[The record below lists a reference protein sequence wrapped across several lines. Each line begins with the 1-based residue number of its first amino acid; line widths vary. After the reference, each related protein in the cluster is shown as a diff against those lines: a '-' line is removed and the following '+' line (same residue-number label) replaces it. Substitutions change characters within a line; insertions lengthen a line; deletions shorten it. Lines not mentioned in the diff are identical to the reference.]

1 MNKLFRKS
9 ISVIL
14 GAALTVTSSVC
25 AFAQDIETMD
35 VSSDNWDSSLV
46 SGEYTKLYEEF
57 PMKINKSLGAEM
69 SLSMQFM
76 YMKTITDNDSV
87 SVSISDMT
95 DGSEINNYQLT
106 NENKYIVWNDV
117 DNDKAYV
124 VSIVEN
130 LNGIETMYDGYIN
143 TKYVPADF
151 PVDIKIGNT
160 EYARDNGEG
169 ISAIAMKKVGEFIE
183 CSHDPDEECT
193 EECAAKNNPKV
204 YKKEQFQTF
213 YSELDS
219 DCFYELQATDS
230 EGTRYQGFI
239 STFSDG
245 ENLGIF
251 TRGYEFTTNS
261 ISAHNVT
268 DISNY
273 SATATSVSPSDFDF
287 SRVFDYV
294 YYRDEYI
301 NELDYGSNLVVRW
314 TVPETAS
321 YTVEMIGNLD
331 TMFYELT
338 INPNTGD
345 FYDNV
350 YARRSGGTG
359 ENVSRTFSILQ
370 GQIKYFVL
378 NLESGDPGRCAFRIK
393 RNDYKNRDGI
403 SGYRSEVQ
411 ANYDNGVF
419 SSISNPNCKIE
430 FDGDVNVFAFNA
442 NEGRTYF
449 GFKNVE
455 MPLVTEIYSI
465 YDRIDGLDATWL
477 ERTIAIENLSA
488 KTFYEYNTIKRVYY
502 VEIRQAIM
510 PDIGSDAYYD
520 GDNLSY
526 EFYYYDPRMKD
537 PVESAACPGGSDS
550 GVYPVEI
557 SIPYISYES
566 TISRGDWDYFSFMTG
581 DDGGQL
587 NAKLHETANGLLYNI
602 SLLEYVEVCSYDP
615 PTWKDSDPIGTVT
628 TYDSYKKLTCDNLL
642 PNHKYYIL
650 IESPSSRTT
659 YSSAHP
665 YGLEIDVI
673 VPKATLDGDVVI
685 SKNSEENITN
695 LSSLKNSLLDHMTC
709 TINGGTVSK
718 GSAVADVELYYN
730 DSLLT
735 SDIVNSLEVGTYTIV
750 PKYKGVTA
758 TGGTV
763 TLDVYALTHDRV
775 EITIPTATQFIQ
787 EYDWLY
793 CAKALADFRLS
804 KDGSSESTLDYD
816 DVADRLG
823 VDPDNPSRGTLYQTY
838 KATCL
843 FYSNGT
849 ATSNSAFARV
859 TNSNVVTEDELYNMV
874 SNNRIV
880 IMQLADSTAK
890 SDWEKQRYVIICGVD
905 KTSHSLKVYDC
916 LKTSD
921 KLLEWVKTTKV
932 FDGGYDPAN
941 ANVKFSGS
949 IIEVTN

>member
-35 VSSDNWDSSLV
+35 VSSYNWDSSLV

-151 PVDIKIGNT
+151 PVNIKIGNMD
-160 EYARDNGEG
+160 YARDNGEA
-169 ISAIAMKKVGEFIE
+169 ISAIAMKKVGEFME

-239 STFSDG
+239 STFYDG

-251 TRGYEFTTNS
+251 TRGYEFTTNP

-268 DISNY
+268 NISNY
-273 SATATSVSPSDFDF
+273 SATATSVSPSNFDF
-287 SRVFDYV
+287 SKAYDYV

-301 NELDYGSNLVVRW
+301 SELDYSSNLIVKW
-314 TVPETAS
+314 TVPESAK
-321 YTVEMIGNLD
+321 YTIEMIGNLD
-331 TMFYELT
+331 TMFYEFT
-338 INPNTGD
+338 INPKTGG
-345 FYDNV
+345 FYDSV
-350 YARRSGGTG
+350 YTRTAGGTG
-359 ENVSRTFSILQ
+359 ENAAKTLSISQ
-370 GQIKYFVL
+370 GMVKYFVL
-378 NLESGDPGRCAFRIK
+378 NLESGTPGPCAFRII
-393 RNDYKNRDGI
+393 RNSIDDSDMI
-403 SGYRSEVQ
+403 SAYRSEVQ
-411 ANYDNGVF
+411 KNYDNGIF
-419 SSISNPNCKIE
+419 SSALNPNCAIE
-430 FDGDVNVFAFNA
+430 FDGDVNIFAFNA
-442 NEGRTYF
+442 TEGYSYLE
-449 GFKNVE
+449 FKSVE
-455 MPLVTEIYSI
+455 MPLIAEIYTI
-465 YDRIDGLDATWL
+465 YDRVGGLDQIWRTETIDVINGE
-477 ERTIAIENLSA
+477 ERIMFGRTSE
-488 KTFYEYNTIKRVYY
+488 KRIYY
-502 VEIRQAIM
+502 VDIRQALM
-510 PDIGSDAYYD
+510 PDIGSDEYYD
-520 GDNLSY
+520 GNCYSY
-526 EFYYYDPRMKD
+526 EFYYYDPSLRD
-537 PVESAACPGGSDS
+537 TVESSASPSGYDS

-557 SIPYISYES
+557 SIPYRSYSS
-566 TISRGDWDYFSFMTG
+566 TLSNGDSDYFAFTTG
-581 DDGGQL
+581 NDGGQL
-587 NAKLHETANGLLYNI
+587 NAKLYKTSNDLQYNI
-602 SLLEYVEVCSYDP
+602 TLFEDIEIFSYDP
-615 PTWKDSDPIGTVT
+615 PEWSESDPIGAVT
-628 TYDSYKKLTCDNLL
+628 TNDSYKELTYDNLL
-642 PNHKYYIL
+642 PNHKYYIW
-650 IESPSSRTT
+650 ISRPDRNT

-665 YGLEIDVI
+665 YGLEIDI
-673 VPKATLDGDVVI
+673 VVPRAALDGDVII

-709 TINGGTVSK
+709 TIDGRTVSK
-718 GSAVADVELYYN
+718 GLAIADVELYYN
-730 DSLLT
+730 DALLT

-750 PKYKGVTA
+750 PKYKGVVA

-763 TLDVYALTHDRV
+763 TLDVYAPTHDRV

-804 KDGSSESTLDYD
+804 KDGLPESTLEFDEI
-816 DVADRLG
+816 ADRLG

-932 FDGGYDPAN
+932 FDGGYDSAN
-941 ANVKFSGS
+941 VNVKFSGS